1 MEEHKERADALD
13 EEAEKLEDEA
23 ERVEREIDEAR
34 SDWEAKQDSSD
45 VPGAVPDPGEEEEET
60 GMAAQSE
67 HGEGAEEAGQ

>member
-1 MEEHKERADALD
+1 MEDHRETAESLD
-13 EEAEKLEDEA
+13 DEAEKLEEEA
-23 ERVEREIDEAR
+23 ERVERDIDEAR

-45 VPGAVPDPGEEEEET
+45 VPGAVPDPGEEDET